1 VLQRLNVHV
10 WGQHV
15 GGLAEGAEVTVGE
28 EEITGEARAP
38 GSYWAKVVSKPL
50 RAAGAV
56 EGSYVVENAAGVQRT
71 IPRSS

>member
-1 VLQRLNVHV
+1 VVQWLDVRA

-15 GGLAEGAEVTVGE
+15 GGLAEGAEVTVVE
-28 EEITGEARAP
+28 ETTGEARAP